1 MDKKEFWQKTKVA
14 LKKTW
19 FFIWEEDSLWSWI
32 VNIVLAIIIV
42 KFLVYPGLGLMLG
55 TQFPIVAV
63 VSNSMEHKLSDG
75 QVCGKNVI
83 NYKPDFDNYWKVCG
97 DWYEQRNLTK
107 DKFSD
112 WSLKNGFNKGDI
124 MILKGKK
131 PDKINIGDVIVFRA
145 KRPDIKPEPI
155 IHRVVAKTYIN
166 GTYYFTTKGDWN
178 SDTINDNVISE
189 KNISQD
195 RILGNAFIRVPLLG
209 YLKIVFVEFIGLF
222 KAG

>member
-1 MDKKEFWQKTKVA
+1 MDKKEFWQKTKAA

-83 NYKPDFDNYWKVCG
+83 NYKSDFDNYWKVCG

-124 MILKGKK
+124 MILKSKK
-131 PDKINIGDVIVFRA
+131 PEKINIGDVIVFSA